1 MDELKHHIDIDIE
14 AVTRTATLFAVK
26 REKLPADTVAKL
38 AKTIVSQLAEKAKKD
53 LRSQEHAISEDSLE
67 SFCTCLLDPS
77 PDAAVSFIKE
87 RLAEGVGRQKI
98 YLEYIGAAAERLGKG
113 WDEDRLSFVDVAIGT
128 GHLYALM
135 RAIRLKQV
143 QSHAGF
149 VLDKS
154 AVFAAVPGEVHGVG
168 ISMAANIFRDADW
181 DIDLQLGTEH
191 DALIAHI
198 GMVQPKIIGLSLSS
212 QRSFEALIR
221 LVIAIRI
228 VAPEAVLGVAA
239 GGELERD
246 KVRGLVD
253 IDLLFEDA
261 NTALDDMN
269 ALIARRSQL
278 G

>member
-1 MDELKHHIDIDIE
+1 MDELKHHVDIE

-26 REKLPADTVAKL
+26 REKLPADTIANL
-38 AKTIVSQLAEKAKKD
+38 ARTIVGQIAEKAKKD
-53 LRSQEHAISEDSLE
+53 APSKEHAVNQDSLE
-67 SFCTCLLDPS
+67 NFCTCLLNPS
-77 PDAAVSFIKE
+77 PDAAISFIKE
-87 RLAEGVGRQKI
+87 RLAEGVGRQKV
-98 YLEYIGAAAERLGKG
+98 YLGYIGAAAERLGKG

-143 QSHAGF
+143 QSHEGF

-154 AVFAAVPGEVHGVG
+154 ALFAAVPGETHGVG

-191 DALIAHI
+191 DTLVAHI
-198 GMVQPKIIGLSLSS
+198 EASQPKIIGLSLSS
-212 QRSFEALIR
+212 ERSFEALVR

-228 VAPEAVLGVAA
+228 VAPEAILGVAT
-239 GGELERD
+239 GGKLEKD

-269 ALIARRSQL
+269 ALITRRSQL

>member
-1 MDELKHHIDIDIE
+1 MDELKHHVDIE
-14 AVTRTATLFAVK
+14 AVARTATLFAVK
-26 REKLPADTVAKL
+26 REKLPADTIANL
-38 AKTIVSQLAEKAKKD
+38 AKTIVGQLAEKAKKD
-53 LRSQEHAISEDSLE
+53 APSKEHAVNQDSLE
-67 SFCTCLLDPS
+67 NFCTCLLNPS

-87 RLAEGVGRQKI
+87 KLAEGVGRQKV

-143 QSHAGF
+143 QSHEGL

-154 AVFAAVPGEVHGVG
+154 ALFAAVPGEIHGVG

-191 DALIAHI
+191 DTLVAHI
-198 GMVQPKIIGLSLSS
+198 EASQPKIIGLSLSS
-212 QRSFEALIR
+212 ERSFEALVR

-228 VAPEAVLGVAA
+228 VAPEAILGVAT
-239 GGELERD
+239 GGTLEKD